1 MADGTMYARRSKLRA
16 TALIAATLCAW
27 SNGAA
32 AQDAP
37 YPTKPVRLMVAGAP
51 GGNPDVLARLLTQQ
65 LSEGFGKPFVVELVS
80 GSNSVLAGK
89 MFAASPPDGYTLML
103 GESAMMAINPAL
115 FADLPYRP
123 LQDFAPITLLVTVPT
138 ILVVPA
144 SLGVSRLGDFIAL
157 AKSKPGALNYGS
169 GGPGSIHHLTMA
181 VFAARTGLKLEHIP
195 YRGGTALVNGL
206 MTGEIQAGW
215 SGIPPVKSLIE
226 NGNLHALAASTAR
239 RSKALPEV
247 PTALEQGIADFDYGT
262 TIGMLAPAGTP
273 AIIIA
278 RLEAAVARAMKNE
291 QVIERMTSLG
301 MDVRESGTAEYAN
314 FIKQDY
320 QLYGSVVRDLGI
332 QIK

>member
-1 MADGTMYARRSKLRA
+1 MADALMYARRVNLRA
-16 TALIAATLCAW
+16 IAICSAMLCAW
-27 SNGAA
+27 SGGAP
-32 AQDAP
+32 AQDAS
-37 YPTKPVRLMVAGAP
+37 YPTKPVHVMVAGAP

-65 LSEGFGKPFVVELVS
+65 LSQEFGKPFVVELVS

-103 GESAMMAINPAL
+103 GESAMMALNPAL

-123 LQDFAPITLLVTVPT
+123 LQDFAPVTLLVTVPT

-144 SLGVSRLGDFIAL
+144 ALGVDRLRSFIAL
-157 AKSKPGALNYGS
+157 AKSEPGALNYGS

-206 MTGEIQAGW
+206 LTGEIQAGW

-226 NGNLHALAASTAR
+226 SGNLRALAASTAR

-247 PTALEQGIADFDYGT
+247 PTAIEQGIADFDYGT

-273 AIIIA
+273 AGIIA
-278 RLEAAVARAMKNE
+278 RLEAAVARAMKNG

-301 MDVRESGTAEYAN
+301 MDVREAGTAEYAK
-314 FIKQDY
+314 FIKQDH
-320 QLYGSVVRDLGI
+320 QRYGSVVRDLGI